1 MLSSRT
7 VLAACALACAGTAAQ
22 ALPTATLSF
31 AEAAGTVGATDS
43 IEVWLRLTIDG
54 PLTIDN
60 TAGAPFGLDEADLP
74 VQGYDG
80 DSNFVPFATI
90 TRVWTNTAFG
100 CGSDF
105 VASPAN
111 SCGGGAYNFE
121 FHTDNSDP
129 TKPSFNFLEALSLS
143 AGSHDYLFGTF
154 VPVSPVAGATY
165 TFDAAYLTLNF
176 EGYAADGT
184 ALTAG
189 YDLAAS
195 CAGQTDCAFTRTVVS
210 TIPEP
215 TGYAMLLAG
224 LMGVGATVARRRG

>member
-22 ALPTATLSF
+22 ALPTVSLSF
-31 AEAAGTVGATDS
+31 VEAAGTVSTTDS

-60 TAGAPFGLDEADLP
+60 TAGAPFGLDIGDLP
-74 VQGYDG
+74 TQGYDSL
-80 DSNFVPFATI
+80 SNFLPFATI

-105 VASPAN
+105 VATSGD
-111 SCGGGAYNFE
+111 SCGGGAYDFD

-129 TKPSFNFLEALSLS
+129 TKPSFNFLDALGLS
-143 AGSHDYLFGTF
+143 AGSYDYLFGTF
-154 VPVSPVAGATY
+154 IPVSPVAGKTY

-184 ALTAG
+184 ALTAN